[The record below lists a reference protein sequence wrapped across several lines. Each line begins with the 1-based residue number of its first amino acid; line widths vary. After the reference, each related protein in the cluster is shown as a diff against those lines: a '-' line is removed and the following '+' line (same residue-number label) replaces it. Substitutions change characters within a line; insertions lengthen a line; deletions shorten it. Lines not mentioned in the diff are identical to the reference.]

1 VPALLTSHQS
11 HILPV
16 KAKLENN
23 PTGMAKENA
32 PSLPIISRI
41 PNLNMVTLFIVDN
54 KNTPLISK
62 LVLVCICTDHLPMHT
77 GVRTQERIAL
87 FVWCQITPDGSY
99 SHGKARC
106 RRGKDTAKVMR
117 SGYGVKMKRAFV
129 DVGGVTVYAFAIT
142 IGGRSM
148 DCHELPVYDEQRVN
162 GNAQGQEKYTPLSKV
177 MTVFNCFGTFRPSA
191 S

>member
-11 HILPV
+11 RILPV

-77 GVRTQERIAL
+77 GVRTLRMVPDNSRWILLPWQSQVQERKRHGQSYAESL
-87 FVWCQITPDGSY
+87 WSEDGESI
-99 SHGKARC
+99 RRR
-106 RRGKDTAKVMR
+106 RRGYSVC
-117 SGYGVKMKRAFV
+117 V
-129 DVGGVTVYAFAIT
+129 
-142 IGGRSM
+142 
-148 DCHELPVYDEQRVN
+148 CHHYRWKEHGLP
-162 GNAQGQEKYTPLSKV
+162 
-177 MTVFNCFGTFRPSA
+177 
-191 S
+191 